1 LVSGKGTPAAADGS
15 ASAFTDDTPR
25 EGTLAG
31 NPLVI
36 YLDSPAQLYKL
47 EESDWFKE

>member
-1 LVSGKGTPAAADGS
+1 MTPQGW
-15 ASAFTDDTPR
+15 
-25 EGTLAG
+25 AG

-47 EESDWFKE
+47 EESDWE